1 MEYSGA
7 ISFFFPCKF
16 KDKGV
21 IRRLNKHWNKWR
33 IKREAFIKHN
43 NEPLTDLM
51 DLEIDR
57 EWNECM
63 LSLLQSSLGKDYVDS
78 NISPYALRCL
88 KTAYRYRREDNLFS
102 KSVNVVLSCFQLKY
116 EDKKGQQ
123 ITCDGT
129 LLLNVNADNKV
140 GTFIVTLSLDG
151 LPTDKII
158 ILKHVLYKRL
168 KVSIIEYASS
178 SSYDACCA
186 QGLESRN
193 FGCFRGCTDSSSRL
207 IETAPTIPQYILLKS
222 AGLLSK
228 LECEI
233 DFRARYS
240 LMDVKET
247 FPNNSLFCQEK
258 YIYGLL
264 TADEMYSCV
273 PCKCICNTIKNDIS
287 TRNYH
292 SFYLN
297 GQNGLI
303 IYNEDKYKEYL
314 MGKQRF
320 KNDLLSP
327 EGYINGDEVNFG
339 CCIPGVKENYF
350 PEFLKSVELH
360 YLLNLIQTN
369 EIGHREQSFWNLY
382 ILFRRIKKL
391 WNVIYELDINK
402 YHINNKMLQSFG
414 VYKTMKEI
422 REEFNMTLGHIIG
435 YIGLIITLLQILL

>member
-16 KDKGV
+16 KDKGA

-102 KSVNVVLSCFQLKY
+102 KSVNVVLSYFHLKY
-116 EDKKGQQ
+116 ERKEDKP
-123 ITCDGT
+123 IECDGT
-129 LLLNVNADNKV
+129 LLFNVNVDNKV
-140 GTFIVTLSLDG
+140 GTFIITLNFDNRT
-151 LPTDKII
+151 TDEII
-158 ILKHVLYKRL
+158 ILKHIFYKRL
-168 KVSIIEYASS
+168 QVSIDDYEYLCNGTCSLFGWECLGKSNNLKSS
-178 SSYDACCA
+178 CDAK
-186 QGLESRN
+186 
-193 FGCFRGCTDSSSRL
+193 
-207 IETAPTIPQYILLKS
+207 TIPEYILSKCI
-222 AGLLSK
+222 GLNSH
-228 LECEI
+228 LEQSI

-240 LMDVKET
+240 LLDVKEKC
-247 FPNNSLFCQEK
+247 PYNCMSCQNMER
-258 YIYGLL
+258 YGLL
-264 TADEMYSCV
+264 TADEMYSHV
-273 PCKCICNTIKNDIS
+273 PCKIIQGTIKTDLS

-292 SFYLN
+292 NLYLK

-303 IYNEDKYKEYL
+303 IYNEGEYINYRDK
-314 MGKQRF
+314 KQDFNSR
-320 KNDLLSP
+320 LVSP
-327 EGYINGDEVNFG
+327 DGYINACEVNFG
-339 CCIPGVKENYF
+339 SCIPGVKENYF

-382 ILFRRIKKL
+382 VLFRRIKKL

-402 YHINNKMLQSFG
+402 YHINPKMLQSFG
-414 VYKTMKEI
+414 VNKTMKEI
-422 REEFNMTLGHIIG
+422 REEFNMTLGHIIS
-435 YIGLIITLLQILL
+435 YIALIITLLQILL